1 MDYPLLRA
9 YAAHYARSL
18 DRALDALADGT
29 QAGQIRQ
36 VVYHEALRVI
46 SRSMESVW
54 DRVVAAPFFYNGGF
68 QRWRPLIGPVLTEK
82 SVTSYVQV
90 PGLQRLIAQAP
101 PTVQES
107 EPVRAMTSLLDEWS
121 PLVAQIQALKPLVVK
136 GRAPTAARP
145 ENPDQPFGRQ
155 CKIVRTCA
163 CCQRAAALT
172 PQGLMVHHGYRR
184 PGDGQQTASCFGV
197 CFPPWERSKA
207 GGEAIRARM
216 AAELAVT
223 QRAYD
228 QRETRT
234 ELSVLRRDRQGRL
247 QAQTIQRTDPQ
258 WGVTYQDHVRKLADK
273 LTLYRKELLAWDAR
287 LAAWRPTEPETMEPT
302 RRRRPRSGPSA
313 DPAISNG

>member
-18 DRALDALADGT
+18 DRALDALAAGT

-107 EPVRAMTSLLDEWS
+107 EPVRAITRYVYYPESS
-121 PLVAQIQALKPLVVK
+121 VRVGP
-136 GRAPTAARP
+136 RHPTGKRKHHSDP
-145 ENPDQPFGRQ
+145 GGTQ
-155 CKIVRTCA
+155 C
-163 CCQRAAALT
+163 L
-172 PQGLMVHHGYRR
+172 P
-184 PGDGQQTASCFGV
+184 
-197 CFPPWERSKA
+197 
-207 GGEAIRARM
+207 
-216 AAELAVT
+216 
-223 QRAYD
+223 
-228 QRETRT
+228 
-234 ELSVLRRDRQGRL
+234 
-247 QAQTIQRTDPQ
+247 
-258 WGVTYQDHVRKLADK
+258 
-273 LTLYRKELLAWDAR
+273 
-287 LAAWRPTEPETMEPT
+287 
-302 RRRRPRSGPSA
+302 
-313 DPAISNG
+313 